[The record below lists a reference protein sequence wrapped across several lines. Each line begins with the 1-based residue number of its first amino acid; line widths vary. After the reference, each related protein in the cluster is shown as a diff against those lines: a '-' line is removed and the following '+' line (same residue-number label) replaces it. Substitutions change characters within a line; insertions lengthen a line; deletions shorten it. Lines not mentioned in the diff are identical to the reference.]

1 MARQPAPR
9 KRAAA
14 PAKKAALRKAPA
26 KKAAPVAAKRAPVKR
41 AAAAPRKAVAKKA
54 TTRKTGL
61 RVVKPGEA
69 PPPAADKP
77 KLPPTIT
84 EAAEAG
90 DERALLVALR
100 KKLAQTIQDSSTPAR
115 DQASLSIRL
124 LQINRDIQ
132 AIDARAKEESQDAA
146 EVEDEAFDPEAL

>member
-14 PAKKAALRKAPA
+14 PAKKAAPRKAAEPA
-26 KKAAPVAAKRAPVKR
+26 AAKRVPAKR
-41 AAAAPRKAVAKKA
+41 PAATPRKAVAKKA
-54 TTRKTGL
+54 VVRKTGL

-69 PPPAADKP
+69 APPAADKP

-132 AIDARAKEESQDAA
+132 AIDARAKEEGQDAA
-146 EVEDEAFDPEAL
+146 EVEDEAFDPGAL